1 MLPKVGNFGY
11 VASKLMLP
19 KIKKGHYMGKLS
31 MDLYLSSL
39 SKRYRTANRGE
50 KSNILNELC
59 ESSGFHKKHAIRL
72 LNSCNLK
79 TGRDKSKK
87 KNKGRPTVYATG
99 LYLCHLKRIWLASDQ
114 PCGKRLKM
122 ALPLWLPHY
131 GDAYEVLEPTIYK
144 GLLSMSAATIDRL
157 LASSRVKCK
166 RFCGTKPG
174 SLLKKQIKIKTDQWD
189 EDRPG
194 YLEADTVAHCGASLS
209 GGFVWSLTMTDIFS
223 AWTENR
229 AVWDKGSIGVLNQI
243 KDIENNLPFDILG
256 FDSDNG
262 CEFLNHHL
270 IRYFTN
276 EERPQYIQLT
286 RSRPYHSD
294 DNAHVE
300 QKNWTHVRQLFGYER
315 FDNQA
320 VVEMMN
326 DLYKNEISLMNNYF
340 LPNFKLIEKRRVDA
354 VIIKKH
360 SKPATPY
367 QRLMLSEHMTEDKRQ
382 ELTAIYNQLNPFELK
397 KMIQKKLNKIFTMI
411 HLDGGEKMSYI

>member
-1 MLPKVGNFGY
+1 
-11 VASKLMLP
+11 
-19 KIKKGHYMGKLS
+19 MGKLS
-31 MDLYLSSL
+31 MDLYLSTL
-39 SKRYRTANRGE
+39 SKRYKTANRCE
-50 KSNILNELC
+50 KSKILNELC
-59 ESSGFHKKHAIRL
+59 ESSGFHKKHATRL
-72 LNSCNLK
+72 LNSYNLK
-79 TGRDKSKK
+79 NKRSKTKK
-87 KNKGRPTVYATG
+87 KIGRPTVYPTD
-99 LYLCHLKRIWLASDQ
+99 LYLGPLRRIWLASDQ

-131 GDAYEVLEPTIYK
+131 GGTYEVLDPAIYK
-144 GLLSMSAATIDRL
+144 GLLSISAATIDRL
-157 LASSRVKCK
+157 LAPSRVKCK

-174 SLLKKQIKIKTDQWD
+174 SILKKQIKIKTDQWD

-194 YLEADTVAHCGASLS
+194 YLEADTVAHCGGSLS

-243 KDIENNLPFDILG
+243 TDIENNLPFEILG

-262 CEFLNHHL
+262 CEFLNQHL

-315 FDNQA
+315 FDNPA

-326 DLYKNEISLMNNYF
+326 DLYKNEISLLNNYF
-340 LPNFKLIEKRRVDA
+340 LPNFKLLEKRRVDA
-354 VIIKKH
+354 TIIKKH

-367 QRLMLSEHMTEDKRQ
+367 QRLMQSQHIAEAKKQ
-382 ELTAIYNQLNPFELK
+382 ELTTIYNQLNPFELK
-397 KMIQKKLNKIFTMI
+397 KAIQKKLNKIFTMI
-411 HLDGGEKMSYI
+411 HLDGGEIMIYK